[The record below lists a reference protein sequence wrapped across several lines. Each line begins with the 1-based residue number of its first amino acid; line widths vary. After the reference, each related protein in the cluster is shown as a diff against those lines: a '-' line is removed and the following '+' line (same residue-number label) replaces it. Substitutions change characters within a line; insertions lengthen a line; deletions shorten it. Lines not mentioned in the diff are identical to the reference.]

1 MTSATACIKAIRI
14 CFLTAAQSG
23 LSPLEAAK
31 HLEIDPALLQDP
43 NARVHHRV
51 IQRAWEELPKI
62 TGDACFGLRAAEM
75 LASAPFDIVDY
86 VAAQAPNMRGAIACL
101 VRYQRLLHEDVELHV
116 ATEQGETRIHQRL
129 RSVPRTPRHLAEFI
143 VGVWVLR
150 GRVLSGKTI
159 PPRRVFFQHAPPEN
173 LDTHRRIFGAP
184 FEFLH
189 PYNGVTF
196 SSDYLDLRVQNSD
209 PALGALLERHADE
222 LLARLPHVDDIKS
235 RLSAYLL
242 RKTAGE
248 SPTMDEAAKT
258 LGMSGR
264 TLQRALQAEN
274 TTYQRVLDD
283 ARRDLALEHLR
294 DPQRTISEIA
304 FLVGFVEV
312 GAFTRAFKRW
322 TGENP
327 STYRQRVSSSA

>member
-1 MTSATACIKAIRI
+1 MTATGCIKAIRI
-14 CFLTAAQSG
+14 CFLTAARAG
-23 LSPLEAAK
+23 LNPLDAAR
-31 HLEIDPALLQDP
+31 HLEMDPALLADP

-51 IQRAWEELPKI
+51 IQRAWEELPKL
-62 TGDACFGLRAAEM
+62 TGDSCFGLHAAEM

-86 VAAQAPNMRGAIACL
+86 VSAQAPTMRGAIAGL
-101 VRYQRLLHEDVELHV
+101 VRYQRLLHEDIEIDV
-116 ATEQGETRIHQRL
+116 ATEHGETRMQQRL
-129 RSVPRTPRHLAEFI
+129 RSVPRTPRHFAEFVVAI
-143 VGVWVLR
+143 WVLR
-150 GRVLSGKTI
+150 GRALSGKTI
-159 PPRRVFFQHAPPEN
+159 PPRRVFFQHAPPED
-173 LDTHRRIFGAP
+173 LGPHRRIFGAP

-196 SSDYLDLRVQNSD
+196 PADYLDLRLQSSD

-222 LLARLPHVDDIKS
+222 LLARLPKRDDIKS
-235 RLSAYLL
+235 RLTAYLL

-248 SPTMDEAAKT
+248 SPSMDEAAKT

-264 TLQRALQAEN
+264 TLQRALQAES
-274 TTYQRVLDD
+274 TTYQQVLDD
-283 ARRDLALEHLR
+283 VRRDVALEHLR

-322 TGENP
+322 TGETP
-327 STYRQRVSSSA
+327 STYRQRAPASS